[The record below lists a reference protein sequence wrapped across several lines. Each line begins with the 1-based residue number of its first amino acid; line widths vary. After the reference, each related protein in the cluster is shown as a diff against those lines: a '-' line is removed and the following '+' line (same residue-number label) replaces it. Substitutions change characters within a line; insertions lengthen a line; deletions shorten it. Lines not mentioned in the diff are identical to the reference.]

1 MWYDLGM
8 GLDGVELVM
17 EVEDRFNVRL
27 ADHDVERVRTVAD
40 LAALVLAR
48 MPFLRGVC
56 PTARSF
62 YELRTLLTSRGI
74 ERSDIRPRT
83 RLAELFPPGSRE
95 AWKSLCAEDRRLPR
109 LRVSPRVDG
118 VLLWI
123 AGLSVF
129 AWFMATAAAFGARG
143 GGVALLISL
152 GVIAVGGAAFALTRG
167 VLARHFPTSMETVG
181 DIARAI
187 APIERSGNRLLD
199 ELRVLE
205 EVRKLTAEQLGLPL
219 ERVRPESDFV
229 RDLEM
234 D

>member
-1 MWYDLGM
+1 MWYDRGM

-48 MPFLRGVC
+48 MPFLRGAC

-74 ERSDIRPRT
+74 KRSDIRPRT

-109 LRVSPRVDG
+109 LRVNPRVDG
-118 VLLWI
+118 VLLWS
-123 AGLSVF
+123 AALSIV
-129 AWFMATAAAFGARG
+129 AWFMAMAVLLAKGDGFAA
-143 GGVALLISL
+143 LITL
-152 GVIAVGGAAFALTRG
+152 GVVAVGGAAFALTRSA
-167 VLARHFPTSMETVG
+167 LARHFPTGMETVG

-205 EVRKLTAEQLGLPL
+205 EVRRLTAEQLGLPL